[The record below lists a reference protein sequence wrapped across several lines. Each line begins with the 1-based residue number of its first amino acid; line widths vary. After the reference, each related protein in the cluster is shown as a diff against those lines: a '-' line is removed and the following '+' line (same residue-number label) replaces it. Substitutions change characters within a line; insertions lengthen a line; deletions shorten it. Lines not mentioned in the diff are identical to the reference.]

1 MIPVVFWQLVF
12 TFFRR
17 ATRRGK
23 YFCCGKYCSSAGGK
37 QLQNKGGKTIF
48 LAALAALSF
57 YYLTLRLVC
66 VHFFSIILILG
77 QLETR
82 TTKTISL
89 RANKDEDIKSQ
100 NTDIENED
108 EDNKKRSNVLNWLSS
123 LSSFLLQR

>member
-57 YYLTLRLVC
+57 FRLLTLRLVC
-66 VHFFSIILILG
+66 VHLFPIILILG
-77 QLETR
+77 HTGS
-82 TTKTISL
+82 TGVHD
-89 RANKDEDIKSQ
+89 NKD
-100 NTDIENED
+100 N
-108 EDNKKRSNVLNWLSS
+108 
-123 LSSFLLQR
+123 